1 MEMDVLSGRNEAC
14 PKFELSSS
22 SSGAGAGQMLANDR
36 NGWETRGYLGGD
48 SAMWDKIVV
57 YRNSRYSLMS
67 GQLARQNREAA
78 CGWSMMQVLV
88 MS

>member
-1 MEMDVLSGRNEAC
+1 
-14 PKFELSSS
+14 
-22 SSGAGAGQMLANDR
+22 
-36 NGWETRGYLGGD
+36 
-48 SAMWDKIVV
+48 MWDKIFV